1 MLEKIKKDMQKA
13 LKERDKT
20 TLSTL
25 RLLLAEIHNEELR
38 LRRELTEEEIWTLIQ
53 RGIKRRK
60 ESIEQ
65 FDKGG
70 RQDLVEKE
78 EGEAAVLKKYL
89 PPPLS
94 EKELAKI
101 VADIIAELE
110 VKEKKEMGKVM
121 REVMERYK
129 GRVEGSMA
137 QRVVLSKLEQK

>member
-25 RLLLAEIHNEELR
+25 RLLLAEVHNEELR

-70 RQDLVEKE
+70 RQDLVDKE

-94 EKELAKI
+94 EKELEKI
-101 VADIIAELE
+101 VVDIIAELE

-121 REVMERYK
+121 RELMGRCK
-129 GRVEGSMA
+129 GRVEGSVA
-137 QRVVLSKLEQK
+137 QRVVLSKLK

>member
-1 MLEKIKKDMQKA
+1 MLEKIKKDMQRA

-25 RLLLAEIHNEELR
+25 RLLLADVKNEEKR
-38 LRRELTEEEIWTLIQ
+38 LRRELAEEEVWTLIQ
-53 RGIKRRK
+53 RGIKRRQ

-65 FDKGG
+65 FSKGD

-78 EGEAAVLKKYL
+78 AEEAVVLKRYL

-94 EKELAKI
+94 EEELEKI
-101 VADIIAELE
+101 VADIITELG

-121 REVMERYK
+121 REVMGRYK
-129 GRVEGSMA
+129 GRVEGSVA
-137 QRVVLSKLEQK
+137 QRIVLGKLE

>member
-25 RLLLAEIHNEELR
+25 RLLLAEVHNEELR

-70 RQDLVEKE
+70 RQDLVDKE

-94 EKELAKI
+94 EKELEKI
-101 VADIIAELE
+101 VVDIIAELE

-121 REVMERYK
+121 REVMGRFK
-129 GRVEGSMA
+129 GRVEGSVA

>member
-1 MLEKIKKDMQKA
+1 MLEKIKKDMQRA

-25 RLLLAEIHNEELR
+25 RLLLADVKNEEKR
-38 LRRELTEEEIWTLIQ
+38 LRRELAEEEVWTLIQ
-53 RGIKRRK
+53 RGIKRRQ

-65 FDKGG
+65 FSKGD

-78 EGEAAVLKKYL
+78 AEEAVVLKKYL

-94 EKELAKI
+94 EEELEKI
-101 VADIIAELE
+101 VADIITELG

-121 REVMERYK
+121 REVMGRYK
-129 GRVEGSMA
+129 GRVEGSVA
-137 QRVVLSKLEQK
+137 QRIVLGKLE

>member
-25 RLLLAEIHNEELR
+25 RLLLAEVHNEELR

>member
-1 MLEKIKKDMQKA
+1 MLEKLKKSMQKA
-13 LKERDKT
+13 LKEKDKT

-25 RLLLAEIHNEELR
+25 RLLLAEVHNEELR
-38 LRRELTEEEIWTLIQ
+38 LRRELSEEEIWTLIQ

-65 FDKGG
+65 FNKGG

-78 EGEAAVLKKYL
+78 ESEVAVLKKYL
-89 PPPLS
+89 PTPLS
-94 EKELAKI
+94 EEELEKI
-101 VADIIAELE
+101 VADIIAELD

-129 GRVEGSMA
+129 GRVEGSVA
-137 QRVVLSKLEQK
+137 QRVVLSKLE

>member
-1 MLEKIKKDMQKA
+1 MLEKIKKNMQKA
-13 LKERDKT
+13 LKEKDKT

-25 RLLLAEIHNEELR
+25 RLLLSEVHNEEIR

-60 ESIEQ
+60 DSIEQ
-65 FDKGG
+65 FNKGG

-78 EGEAAVLKKYL
+78 EDEVIVLKKYL

-94 EKELAKI
+94 EEELEKI

-121 REVMERYK
+121 REVMGRYK
-129 GRVEGSMA
+129 GRVEGSVA

>member
-1 MLEKIKKDMQKA
+1 MQKA

-25 RLLLAEIHNEELR
+25 RLLLAEVHNEELR

-65 FDKGG
+65 FNKGE

-78 EGEAAVLKKYL
+78 EGEVAVLKKYL

-94 EKELAKI
+94 EKELEKI

-121 REVMERYK
+121 REVMGRYK
-129 GRVEGSMA
+129 GRVEGSVA
-137 QRVVLSKLEQK
+137 QRVVLSKLK

>member
-25 RLLLAEIHNEELR
+25 RLLLAEVHNEELR

-70 RQDLVEKE
+70 RQDLVDKE

-137 QRVVLSKLEQK
+137 QRVVLSKLK

>member
-25 RLLLAEIHNEELR
+25 RLLLAEVHNEELR

-65 FDKGG
+65 FNKGE

-78 EGEAAVLKKYL
+78 EGEVAVLKKYL

-94 EKELAKI
+94 EKELEKI

-121 REVMERYK
+121 REVMGRYK

-137 QRVVLSKLEQK
+137 QRVVLSKLE

>member
-60 ESIEQ
+60 ESIKQ

>member
-13 LKERDKT
+13 LKEKDKT

-25 RLLLAEIHNEELR
+25 RLLLTEVHNEEIR

-65 FDKGG
+65 FEKGG

-94 EKELAKI
+94 EKELEKV

-137 QRVVLSKLEQK
+137 QRVVLSKLE

>member
-1 MLEKIKKDMQKA
+1 MLEKIKKNMQKA
-13 LKERDKT
+13 LKEKDKT

-25 RLLLAEIHNEELR
+25 RLLLSEVHNEELR
-38 LRRELTEEEIWTLIQ
+38 LRRELTEEEIWILIQ

-60 ESIEQ
+60 DSIEQ

-78 EGEAAVLKKYL
+78 EDEVIVLKKYL

-94 EKELAKI
+94 EEELEKI

-121 REVMERYK
+121 REVMGRFK

-137 QRVVLSKLEQK
+137 QRVVLSKLE